1 MRMRAARFD
10 YGGLPL
16 GEVAERYRKGTSWRE
31 LARVYG
37 CPDHKTLAAKVM
49 ERYPE
54 LELRNHAEAQRARRE
69 REGAKRRRSTA
80 ERNEGRGSWWSRSN

>member
-1 MRMRAARFD
+1 MRLRAERFD

-16 GEVAERYRKGTSWRE
+16 DEVAERYRKGESWRG

-37 CPDHKTLAAKVM
+37 CPDHKTLAARVM

-54 LELRNHAEAQRARRE
+54 LVMRNHAEAQRARRE
-69 REGAKRRRSTA
+69 REGVSRRRSAA
-80 ERNEGRGSWWSRSN
+80 EKEDRRGTWW

>member
-1 MRMRAARFD
+1 MRLRAARFD

-16 GEVAERYRKGTSWRE
+16 DEVAERYRKGASWRE

-37 CPDHKTLAAKVM
+37 CPDHKTLAARVV

-54 LELRNHAEAQRARRE
+54 LEVRNRAEAQRARRE
-69 REGAKRRRSTA
+69 REGSRRRRSAA
-80 ERNEGRGSWWSRSN
+80 EKNEGRGSWWTRSN